1 MSLPAPYFQDESAS
15 LCECGCGAEVSKG
28 RRFVSGHN
36 LRDMPRTPIHAARIG
51 EAQRR
56 AWQTKRK
63 RKPVG
68 STNLSQDG
76 YVRVKVIPGAGQW
89 RKLHHVIVEET
100 IGRPLVAGEV
110 VHHINGDRLDNDPDN
125 LHLCADQTE
134 HGRVHASFEQLLGEL
149 LRDGVVKF
157 DRQTGRYT
165 R

>member
-1 MSLPAPYFQDESAS
+1 MSLPAPYFQDNAS
-15 LCECGCGAEVSKG
+15 HRCECGCGAEVGEG

-36 LRDMPRTPIHAARIG
+36 LRNMVRTATHAARIG

-56 AWQTKRK
+56 AWQTTRQ

-76 YVRVKVIPGAGQW
+76 YVRVKVVPGAGQW
-89 RKLHHVIVEET
+89 RKLHHVVAEEV

-125 LHLCADQTE
+125 LHVCADQAE

-157 DRQTGRYT
+157 DRQKGRYT